1 MSEDAPQP
9 ATPKA
14 SRRRSMVE
22 MVLLTLAMFGFGFAM
37 VPLYNALC
45 ELTGLNGRDK
55 GMLVA
60 TTVTAQPDLSRQVT
74 VQFLTVVNG
83 GREWQFKP
91 EQSEI
96 TVHPGEFATVNFI
109 AENLL
114 DQDVVG
120 QAVPAVTPGKAARH
134 VKKTECFCFNQQP
147 FKAREAKRMPV
158 RFMLDPELPADVE
171 TVSLSYTFFD
181 VTELA
186 QRSAKPDSP
195 GAAATLPRG

>member
-1 MSEDAPQP
+1 MSEPEI
-9 ATPKA
+9 TPKA
-14 SRRRSMVE
+14 KAARKRSMVE
-22 MVLLTLAMFGFGFAM
+22 MALLTLAMFGFGFAM

-45 ELTGLNGRDK
+45 EITGLNGRDK

-60 TTVTAQPDLSRQVT
+60 TTVSAEPDFSRTVT

-83 GREWQFKP
+83 GREWTFRP

-96 TVHPGEFATVNFI
+96 KVHPGEFTTVNFV

-147 FKAREAKRMPV
+147 FKAREKKIMPV
-158 RFMLDPELPADVE
+158 RLMLDPDLPKDLN
-171 TVSLSYTFFD
+171 TVTLSYTFFD

-186 QRSAKPDSP
+186 QQSAKPK
-195 GAAATLPRG
+195 G

>member
-1 MSEDAPQP
+1 MSEPEI
-9 ATPKA
+9 TPKA
-14 SRRRSMVE
+14 KAARKRSMVE
-22 MVLLTLAMFGFGFAM
+22 MALLTLAMFGFGFAM

-60 TTVTAQPDLSRQVT
+60 TTVSAEPDFSRTVT

-83 GREWQFKP
+83 GREWTFRP

-96 TVHPGEFATVNFI
+96 KVHPGEFTTVNFV

-114 DQDVVG
+114 DKDVVG

-147 FKAREAKRMPV
+147 FKAREKKIMPV
-158 RFMLDPELPADVE
+158 RLMLDPDLPKDLN
-171 TVSLSYTFFD
+171 TVTLSYTFFD

-186 QRSAKPDSP
+186 QQSAKPK
-195 GAAATLPRG
+195 G

>member
-1 MSEDAPQP
+1 MSSGANAQGQ
-9 ATPKA
+9 
-14 SRRRSMVE
+14 RRQRTIIESV
-22 MVLLTLAMFGFGFAM
+22 VLVAAMFGFGFLM

-45 ELTGLNGRDK
+45 EITGLNGRDE

-60 TTVTAQPDLSRQVT
+60 SNAVATPDYSRTVKVEL
-74 VQFLTVVNG
+74 LTVVNG
-83 GREWQFKP
+83 GREWAFRP
-91 EQSEI
+91 EVSAIE
-96 TVHPGEFATVNFI
+96 VHPGEFTTVNFV

-120 QAVPAVTPGKAARH
+120 QAVPTVTPGKAARH

-147 FKAREAKRMPV
+147 FKAREKKIMPV
-158 RFMLDPELPADVE
+158 RLMLDPDLPKDVA

-186 QRSAKPDSP
+186 QQSAKTGS
-195 GAAATLPRG
+195 TLN

>member
-1 MSEDAPQP
+1 MSEQQI
-9 ATPKA
+9 TPKA
-14 SRRRSMVE
+14 KAARKRSMVE
-22 MVLLTLAMFGFGFAM
+22 MALLTLAMFGFGFAM

-60 TTVTAQPDLSRQVT
+60 TTVSAEPDFSRTVT

-83 GREWQFKP
+83 GREWTFRP

-96 TVHPGEFATVNFI
+96 KVHPGEFTTINFV

-147 FKAREAKRMPV
+147 FKAREKKIMPV
-158 RFMLDPELPADVE
+158 RLMLDRDLPKDLN
-171 TVSLSYTFFD
+171 TVTLSYTFFD

-186 QRSAKPDSP
+186 QQSAKPE
-195 GAAATLPRG
+195 G